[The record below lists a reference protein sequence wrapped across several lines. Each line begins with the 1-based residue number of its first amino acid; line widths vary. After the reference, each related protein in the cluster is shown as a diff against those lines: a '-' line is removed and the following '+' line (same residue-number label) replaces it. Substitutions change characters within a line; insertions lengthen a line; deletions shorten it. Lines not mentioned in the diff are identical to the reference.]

1 MIDQYYSLHKC
12 PACGKVFKVYCAV
25 DEWGFAY
32 GKRLTCSYHC
42 MRQMERE
49 DKRRI
54 RTDHP
59 AARLYKRMMLGEKTA
74 KLVTSMIAKQE
85 HLRSKEEVRAFVDD
99 WVSYHPAEA
108 QQIRD
113 DAAIQLTHF
122 RQSDIAGMAGVDCSS
137 VRCRADK
144 LGITGKRVSGCVY
157 YTQDEANRIIELLG
171 VTA

>member
-1 MIDQYYSLHKC
+1 
-12 PACGKVFKVYCAV
+12 
-25 DEWGFAY
+25 
-32 GKRLTCSYHC
+32 
-42 MRQMERE
+42 
-49 DKRRI
+49 
-54 RTDHP
+54 
-59 AARLYKRMMLGEKTA
+59 
-74 KLVTSMIAKQE
+74 MIAKQE